1 MKTLIGVSLAWFLI
15 AAFALSPDKRRS
27 ETVSLTRE
35 QIMIVY
41 ANGWA
46 QGRLA
51 QLSKQYFKSD
61 PTMIWKRDS
70 IFFITAIDTINYENE
85 RGNNHSGRPE
95 ILSKTTR

>member
-1 MKTLIGVSLAWFLI
+1 MKALLGISLAWFLI
-15 AAFALSPDKRRS
+15 AAIAYIPNRRRS

-41 ANGWA
+41 ANGWK
-46 QGRLA
+46 QGRMA
-51 QLSKQYFKSD
+51 QLSKQYFKTD

-85 RGNNHSGRPE
+85 RGNDHPGRPE
-95 ILSKTTR
+95 ILSKETR